1 MQVLGRT
8 YKRLYFNNNNNF
20 IPENMA
26 DCWLDCDFLRCVHQ
40 RECLIRLVST
50 KSVLQ
55 VKLTEPLDMKHACLV
70 SELKPV
76 AGRVRLG
83 ECKGGKYYD
92 CALEIE
98 WPTKQN
104 MPPPIRFVRTKK
116 PAILQPCKKKRRI
129 L

>member
-1 MQVLGRT
+1 
-8 YKRLYFNNNNNF
+8 
-20 IPENMA
+20 
-26 DCWLDCDFLRCVHQ
+26 VHQ